1 MFKLTYQ
8 LVNAEERIV
17 WTGITCTYLF
27 YLTGTLYVV
36 GALIGWALF
45 AIMLLRVYVKGKL
58 PCRASVPV
66 IIWIWIAGML
76 CMLVALLVA
85 HADYNMS
92 VGQTIKSTIG
102 WAKGW
107 ALLALTPLL
116 GAIASVR
123 PQVVIRACC
132 VLASQSIVFLIIGFA
147 LAIIGFDGQLYV
159 SPLKAVGGPI
169 STFEVNL
176 FGLNPETGKP
186 RWPFFAPWAPAAGL
200 LSCMF
205 LIICQHETSR
215 FWRRAGVLGALVMC
229 LFCQSRTGWIIFIL
243 LIPGLMMFRIIRQPA
258 WIIAMGVGLSCLFVF
273 GGPVLEQVEQTHQD
287 IKDSRPGSTR
297 VRSTLASLAV
307 QRWESEAMVWGHG
320 VVERG
325 PKMVEHMP
333 IGSHHS
339 WYGLLFVKGLV
350 GLLALAV
357 PMFITTLYLLVCA
370 AFSRVAL
377 SALLIM
383 FVFIG
388 YSFYENLEILAYL
401 FWPALLWLGI
411 VSNPLKSSLFNHQPL
426 GVTV

>member
-8 LVNAEERIV
+8 LINAEERIV

-45 AIMLLRVYVKGKL
+45 VIMLLRVYVNGKL
-58 PCRASVPV
+58 PSRASVPV
-66 IIWIWIAGML
+66 IIWVWVAGMF
-76 CMLVALLVA
+76 CMLLALLVA
-85 HADYNMS
+85 HADYDMP
-92 VGQTIKSTIG
+92 VGQITKSTIG

-107 ALLALTPLL
+107 ALLALIPLI
-116 GAIASVR
+116 GAMVSVR
-123 PQVVIRACC
+123 PQVVVRACC
-132 VLASQSIVFLIIGFA
+132 VLASQSIVFLILGFS

-186 RWPFFAPWAPAAGL
+186 RWPFFTPWAPAAGL

-205 LIICQHETSR
+205 LIICLQDNKR
-215 FWRRAGVLGALVMC
+215 FWRRAGVLGALIMC
-229 LFCQSRTGWIIFIL
+229 VFCQSRTGWIIFL
-243 LIPGLMMFRIIRQPA
+243 LLVPGLMMFRLIRQPI
-258 WIIAMGVGLSCLFVF
+258 WIIVMGVVFSCLFVF
-273 GGPVLEQVEQTHQD
+273 GEPVLEHVEQVHQD
-287 IKDSRPGSTR
+287 IKNSRPGSTR
-297 VRSTLASLAV
+297 VRSALASLAV
-307 QRWESEAMVWGHG
+307 QRWESEAMLWGHG
-320 VVERG
+320 IVERG
-325 PKMVEHMP
+325 SKMVEHMP

-339 WYGLLFVKGLV
+339 WYGLLFVKGIV

-357 PMFITTLYLLVCA
+357 PMSITTLYLLVCA
-370 AFSRVAL
+370 FYSRLAV

-383 FVFIG
+383 FVFVG

-401 FWPALLWLGI
+401 YWPALLWLGI
-411 VSNPLKSSLFNHQPL
+411 VSNPLKSTLFNHQSL
-426 GVTV
+426 GVAV